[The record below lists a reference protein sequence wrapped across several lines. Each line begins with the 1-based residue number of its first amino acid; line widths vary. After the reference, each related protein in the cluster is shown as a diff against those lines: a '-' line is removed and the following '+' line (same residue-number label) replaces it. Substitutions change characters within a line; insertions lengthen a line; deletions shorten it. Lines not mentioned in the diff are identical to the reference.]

1 MNKNNKQ
8 LLQKALKIL
17 KDLHFKEENI
27 MVTGSIALDIQGV
40 LSRPAHDVDFIIK
53 MDDSVWGCLKLIE
66 AINLTSEE
74 NSITKKEYPIR
85 SKKNFVALKIDGI
98 TLNIWRYYENFDWSP
113 IKDAETGV
121 YVATVNNIINAKK
134 LYGRDK
140 DYKDIYEIVRN
151 LM

>member
-1 MNKNNKQ
+1 MKNNKQ
-8 LLQKALKIL
+8 LLQKALKVL
-17 KDLHFKEENI
+17 KGLHFKEENI

-53 MDDSVWGCLKLIE
+53 MDDTTWGCLKLIE

-74 NSITKKEYPIR
+74 KSATKKDYPIH
-85 SKKNFVALKIDGI
+85 SKKNFVALEIDGVI
-98 TLNIWRYYENFDWSP
+98 VNIWRYSENFDWSP

-140 DYKDIYEIVRN
+140 DYKDIYKIVRN

>member
-1 MNKNNKQ
+1 MNKNNRQ

-53 MDDSVWGCLKLIE
+53 MDDNTWGCLKLIE

-74 NSITKKEYPIR
+74 SSATQKEYPIH
-85 SKKNFVALKIDGI
+85 SKKNFIALKIDGI
-98 TLNIWRYYENFDWSP
+98 ILNIWRHSENFDWSP

-121 YVATVNNIINAKK
+121 YVATINHIINAKK

-140 DYKDIYEIVRN
+140 DYKDIYKILRN

>member
-1 MNKNNKQ
+1 MNKNNRQ

-40 LSRPAHDVDFIIK
+40 LSRTSHDVDFIIK
-53 MDDSVWGCLKLIE
+53 MDDTVWGCLKLIE

-74 NSITKKEYPIR
+74 SSTTQKEYPIH
-85 SKKNFVALKIDGI
+85 SKKNFVALEIDGVI
-98 TLNIWRYYENFDWSP
+98 VNIWRHSENFDWSP

-140 DYKDIYEIVRN
+140 DHKDIYKIVRN

>member
-1 MNKNNKQ
+1 MNKNNRQ

-53 MDDSVWGCLKLIE
+53 MDDNTWGCLTLIE
-66 AINLTSEE
+66 ALTLTSEE
-74 NSITKKEYPIR
+74 SSATQKEYPIH
-85 SKKNFVALKIDGI
+85 SKKNFIALKIDGI
-98 TLNIWRYYENFDWSP
+98 ILNIWRHSENFDWSP

-121 YVATVNNIINAKK
+121 YVATINHIINAKK

-140 DYKDIYEIVRN
+140 DYKDIYKIVKN

>member
-27 MVTGSIALDIQGV
+27 MVTGSIALDIQDV

-53 MDDSVWGCLKLIE
+53 TDDTTWGCLKLIE
-66 AINLTSEE
+66 AINLVSGESST
-74 NSITKKEYPIR
+74 TQKEYPIH
-85 SKKNFVALKIDGI
+85 SKKNFIALNVDGI
-98 TLNIWRYYENFDWSP
+98 VLNIWRHSENFDWSP

-121 YVATVNNIINAKK
+121 YVATINHIINAKK

-140 DYKDIYEIVRN
+140 DYKDIYKIVRN
-151 LM
+151 IM

>member
-1 MNKNNKQ
+1 MNKNNQQ
-8 LLQKALKIL
+8 LLQKVLKIL
-17 KDLHFKEENI
+17 KGLHFKEESI

-40 LSRPAHDVDFIIK
+40 LSRTAHDVDFIIK
-53 MDDSVWGCLKLIE
+53 MDDTAWGCLKLIE
-66 AINLTSEE
+66 AINLTPEE
-74 NSITKKEYPIR
+74 SSITKKEYPIH

-98 TLNIWRYYENFDWSP
+98 SLNIWRYPENFDWSP
-113 IKDAETGV
+113 IKDVETGI

-140 DYKDIYEIVRN
+140 DYKDIYEILRN

>member
-1 MNKNNKQ
+1 MNKNNRQ

-53 MDDSVWGCLKLIE
+53 MDDNTWGCLKLIE

-74 NSITKKEYPIR
+74 SSATQKEYPIH
-85 SKKNFVALKIDGI
+85 SKKNFIALKIDGI
-98 TLNIWRYYENFDWSP
+98 ILNIWRHSENFDWSP

-121 YVATVNNIINAKK
+121 YVATINHIINAKK

-140 DYKDIYEIVRN
+140 DYKDIYKIVKN

>member
-1 MNKNNKQ
+1 MNKNNRQ

-53 MDDSVWGCLKLIE
+53 MDDNTWGCLKLIE

-74 NSITKKEYPIR
+74 SSATQKEYPIH
-85 SKKNFVALKIDGI
+85 SKKNFIALKIDGI
-98 TLNIWRYYENFDWSP
+98 ILNIWRHSENFDWSP

-121 YVATVNNIINAKK
+121 YVATINHTINAKK

-140 DYKDIYEIVRN
+140 DYKDIYKIVRN

>member
-17 KDLHFKEENI
+17 KGFHFKEENI
-27 MVTGSIALDIQGV
+27 MVTGSVALDIQGV
-40 LSRPAHDVDFIIK
+40 LSRTAHDVDFIIK
-53 MDDSVWGCLKLIE
+53 MDDTVWGCLKLIE
-66 AINLTSEE
+66 AINLAPEE
-74 NSITKKEYPIR
+74 KSVTKKDYPIH
-85 SKKNFVALKIDGI
+85 SKKNFVALEIDGVI
-98 TLNIWRYYENFDWSP
+98 VNIWRHSENFDWSP

-140 DYKDIYEIVRN
+140 DYKDIYKIVRN

>member
-1 MNKNNKQ
+1 MNKNNRQ

-53 MDDSVWGCLKLIE
+53 TDDTTWGCLKLIE

-74 NSITKKEYPIR
+74 SSTIQKEYPIH
-85 SKKNFVALKIDGI
+85 SKKNFIALKIDGI
-98 TLNIWRYYENFDWSP
+98 ILNIWRHSENFDWSP

-121 YVATVNNIINAKK
+121 YVATINHTINAKK

-140 DYKDIYEIVRN
+140 DYKDIYKIVRN
-151 LM
+151 IM